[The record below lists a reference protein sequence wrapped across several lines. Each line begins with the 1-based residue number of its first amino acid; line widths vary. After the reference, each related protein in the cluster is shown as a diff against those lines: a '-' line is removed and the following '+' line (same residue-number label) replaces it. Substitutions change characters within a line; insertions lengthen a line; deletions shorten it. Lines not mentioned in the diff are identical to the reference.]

1 MKINGRAIA
10 KKISEELIQKTEE
23 LTKKG
28 ITPHL
33 LIILVGNDLSSKAY
47 IRQKIK
53 RAEKVG
59 IRTTLKRYPK
69 NTSEKTL
76 LKFVKE
82 ANTDTSVHGIII
94 QRPLPSQF
102 DPLEINHAV
111 IPEKDVDG
119 FHPQSKFDP
128 PLALAVIRILEEIHP
143 KVSAAPLHQWLNE
156 KNIVILGRGEA
167 GGKPV
172 ITYLNKLGIPHQVI
186 HSQTSDRNELLK
198 TADIIISAVGKR
210 EVVKK
215 DWLKKGVILIG
226 IGLHKE
232 NNSLFGDYVED
243 DIKDIASCYTPTPGG
258 VGPVNVIMLL
268 KNITI
273 AANR

>member
-10 KKISEELIQKTEE
+10 RKISDELIQKTEE
-23 LTKKG
+23 LAKKD

-102 DPLEINHAV
+102 DPLKIKHAV

-128 PLALAVIRILEEIHP
+128 PLALAVIRILEEIHQ
-143 KVSAAPLHQWLNE
+143 KVSDAPLHQWLIG

-172 ITYLNKLGIPHQVI
+172 ITYLNKLGIFHKVI
-186 HSQTSDRNELLK
+186 HSHTKNRNELLK
-198 TADIIISAVGKR
+198 NADIIISAVGKK

-215 DWLKKGVILIG
+215 DVLKKGVILIG

-232 NNSLFGDYVED
+232 NSSLFGDYVED

-268 KNITI
+268 KNITT